1 MDRPQLPPVP
11 ADRSALPALRTL
23 ERELARQQ
31 EGARAEIAARLEAER
46 AEAQALRAAGE
57 AELRDAL
64 LAAERAA
71 LRDVET
77 RARDRVNAARGDVSR
92 WVDRVEQDLGPT
104 IAEAVRMLTR
114 APGG

>member
-11 ADRSALPALRTL
+11 ADRSALPAFRTL
-23 ERELARQQ
+23 ERALAKQQ
-31 EGARAEIAARLEAER
+31 EGSRGETMARFEQAK
-46 AEAQALRAAGE
+46 AEAQALRTKGE
-57 AELRDAL
+57 ADLREAL
-64 LAAERAA
+64 LAAERLA

-77 RARDRVNAARGDVSR
+77 RARERVNTARGDVSR
-92 WVDRVEQDLGPT
+92 WVDQVEQDLGAT